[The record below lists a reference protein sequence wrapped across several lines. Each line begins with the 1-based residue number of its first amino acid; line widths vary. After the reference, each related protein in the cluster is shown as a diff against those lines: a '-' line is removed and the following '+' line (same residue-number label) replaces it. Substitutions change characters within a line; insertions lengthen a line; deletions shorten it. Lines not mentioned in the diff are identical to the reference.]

1 MRKNNNLKLSITTS
15 IVLSSLILFLIFL
28 SHRLIICITRTFVYL
43 TGLATMLLMSI
54 FYIFIIGFLLVKF
67 YEHYKCY
74 KNKNY
79 KRSLISITEI
89 FTAII
94 KIETSLLF
102 TLLSILIILYLLNL
116 SI

>member
-15 IVLSSLILFLIFL
+15 IVLGSLILFLIFL

-79 KRSLISITEI
+79 KRNVLSHTEI
-89 FTAII
+89 FTSII

-116 SI
+116 FI